1 MECRGKLQ
9 SHNQV
14 IASKDL
20 SPSTWLEILY
30 FLFADATDRRH
41 FAGAA
46 AASRSQLVGA
56 PAVKNTRRT
65 TADSWKPAQTTTPHA
80 GAHA

>member
-9 SHNQV
+9 SHNQA

-41 FAGAA
+41 RRHFAGAA

-56 PAVKNTRRT
+56 PAVKKHPAHHRRLIET
-65 TADSWKPAQTTTPHA
+65 GADYYP
-80 GAHA
+80 